1 MGTSPSQV
9 PVKLTIMQFLVLLST
24 VALAYSAPQAIVD
37 VAPAA
42 LPYVHDATGDV
53 AVDDSMAAVPYVHD
67 ATGEVAEAYVHAE
80 IPAEAYVHDAAGE
93 VAEPYVH
100 QEIPAEPYVEAVAAP
115 VVYAAYP
122 AQGYSYYPYGVGAA
136 VAAPVT
142 ASKAVVTYANTVP
155 ATPVTTNVNGGVTYA
170 ANTVAHPY
178 YATYPYA
185 AVHTGCVNSVGSV
198 VPCA

>member
-67 ATGEVAEAYVHAE
+67 ATGEA
-80 IPAEAYVHDAAGE
+80 
-93 VAEPYVH
+93 
-100 QEIPAEPYVEAVAAP
+100 AEPYVEAVAAP

-122 AQGYSYYPYGVGAA
+122 AQGYSYYPYGVG
-136 VAAPVT
+136 
-142 ASKAVVTYANTVP
+142 
-155 ATPVTTNVNGGVTYA
+155 
-170 ANTVAHPY
+170 
-178 YATYPYA
+178 
-185 AVHTGCVNSVGSV
+185 
-198 VPCA
+198 

>member
-1 MGTSPSQV
+1 
-9 PVKLTIMQFLVLLST
+9 MQFLVLLST

-53 AVDDSMAAVPYVHD
+53 A
-67 ATGEVAEAYVHAE
+67 EAYVHAE

-100 QEIPAEPYVEAVAAP
+100 QAIPAEPYVEAVAAP

-136 VAAPVT
+136 AA
-142 ASKAVVTYANTVP
+142 A
-155 ATPVTTNVNGGVTYA
+155 PVTTNVNGVVTYA